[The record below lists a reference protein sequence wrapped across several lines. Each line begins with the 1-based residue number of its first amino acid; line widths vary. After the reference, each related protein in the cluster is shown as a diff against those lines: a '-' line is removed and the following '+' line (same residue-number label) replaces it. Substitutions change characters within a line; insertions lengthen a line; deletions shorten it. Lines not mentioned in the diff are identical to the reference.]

1 MGTRLTLP
9 AGASAKAT
17 AGGRPNEPSGS
28 RHMPL
33 HLLSRVAVIRRGRSD
48 AGQDLLEYALLVSL
62 IVITAL
68 GAVEVLGNIIKT
80 SFWEI
85 IAETE
90 L

>member
-1 MGTRLTLP
+1 
-9 AGASAKAT
+9 
-17 AGGRPNEPSGS
+17 
-28 RHMPL
+28 MPL
-33 HLLSRVAVIRRGRSD
+33 HLLNRAAFIRRGRSD

>member
-1 MGTRLTLP
+1 
-9 AGASAKAT
+9 
-17 AGGRPNEPSGS
+17 
-28 RHMPL
+28 MPL